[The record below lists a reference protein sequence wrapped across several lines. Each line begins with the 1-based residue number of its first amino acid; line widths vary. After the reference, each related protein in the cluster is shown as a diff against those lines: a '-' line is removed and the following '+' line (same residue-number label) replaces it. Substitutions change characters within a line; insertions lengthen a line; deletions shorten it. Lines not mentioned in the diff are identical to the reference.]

1 MVLEEMEALEQ
12 ELKDKVYQVIQKDL
26 VVTVEESLLQGLVQ
40 GLVQE
45 LDKVDQTQEVNHLRE
60 GQEEAPVLEVEA
72 VQELVNQVKEVSPQQ
87 GEQEVVQDLGVEVEQ
102 ELVEVNQIQVVR
114 EVLEVREDV
123 ILGVK

>member
-1 MVLEEMEALEQ
+1 MEVPVLVHLVKAC
-12 ELKDKVYQVIQKDL
+12 QVIQKDL
-26 VVTVEESLLQGLVQ
+26 VVTVENLLQVVGLV
-40 GLVQE
+40 LALELE

-60 GQEEAPVLEVEA
+60 GQEEALVLEVEV

-123 ILGVK
+123 TLGVK

>member
-12 ELKDKVYQVIQKDL
+12 VLKEAECQVIQKDL
-26 VVTVEESLLQGLVQ
+26 VVTVENPLQVLE
-40 GLVQE
+40 LVQE